1 MQTFLQRSFLLLC
14 LSGGFFS
21 SAQVRFSASIAPSV
35 IGKNEYAQ
43 LKLMVENAGEVQQ
56 IDPPQLKNFTV
67 VGGPSQESGMSM
79 VNGNVK
85 KYIALSYIL
94 KPAGTGNFLI
104 PPATAKADGATYRS
118 NAVTIKVITGST
130 GNASQSASPNNPFAG
145 MDLFD
150 DPEPRTVSRD
160 FILKKG
166 EDPQEKINRNMFVTL
181 EVDRKTCYVGEPVVA
196 TYKLYTRLKSESN
209 ITKNPSFNGFSV
221 IDLQPPDNTNYRV
234 EKKDGREYN
243 VYNVRKVQLY
253 PLLPGQLELGSAEI
267 ENNVHFIKAEYINQH
282 PGPFDGMMQDFSEA
296 MIPPE
301 GMEDL
306 KVTLQNKPVTILVKP
321 LPEENKPAGFKGAVG
336 HFDIEAKVEN
346 NNFTTDDGGRMAV
359 IISGEG
365 NLQMINAPEV
375 LWPEGIDGFDPKVTD
390 DLYKGT
396 VPVGGRKIF
405 EFPFTVSKPGTYI
418 IPALSFGFFDPKQ
431 NAYRSVE
438 SKPLQITVTRGTGKP
453 KNNDADTAVKED
465 SFLVSFFK
473 NRLRVVSVVAVLII
487 CGLIFWLKRDVKKE
501 KKVAL
506 EKKEETVDEQPV
518 EEIMQARQNPFAQ
531 AAVYLEGEDGKL
543 FYVTLNGE
551 LKNYVSK
558 KLSIPAEELN
568 RRSITTKMDKLGI
581 SHETA
586 IRFYNLIDEIE
597 FQLYTPV
604 VDNEKRKGLYEEANE
619 IVQLLNTY
627 PAQA

>member
-1 MQTFLQRSFLLLC
+1 MQVSLQKLFLLLFLC
-14 LSGGFFS
+14 CGFFAT
-21 SAQVRFSASIAPSV
+21 AQVRFSTSIAPSV
-35 IGKNEYAQ
+35 IGKNEFAQ
-43 LKLMVENAGEVQQ
+43 LKLTVENAGEVQQ
-56 IDPPQLKNFTV
+56 IEPPVLKNFTV
-67 VGGPSQESGMSM
+67 VSGPNQESGMSM

-85 KYIALSYIL
+85 KYIALSYII
-94 KPAGTGNFLI
+94 KPNGIGDFII
-104 PPATAKADGATYRS
+104 PAATAKADGAIYKS
-118 NAVTIKVITGST
+118 NAVTIRVTSAST
-130 GNASQSASPNNPFAG
+130 GNTLQLNTPNNPFAG
-145 MDLFD
+145 MGLFD
-150 DPEPRTVSRD
+150 DPMPRKANRD

-166 EDPQEKINRNMFVTL
+166 EDPRDKINRNMFVTL
-181 EVDRKTCYVGEPVVA
+181 EVDRKSCYVGEPVVA

-221 IDLQPPDNTNYRV
+221 IDLQQPDNTNYQV
-234 EKKDGREYN
+234 EKREGREYN
-243 VYNVRKVQLY
+243 VYNIRKVQLY
-253 PLLPGQLELGSAEI
+253 PLLPGQLELGTAEI
-267 ENNVHFIKAEYINQH
+267 ENDVHFIKAEYANQR
-282 PGPFDGMMQDFSEA
+282 PDLFDGMMSDFSEA

-301 GMEDL
+301 AMEDH

-336 HFDIEAKVEN
+336 HFNIETKVEK
-346 NNFTTDDGGRMAV
+346 NNFTTDDGGKMAV

-365 NLQMINAPEV
+365 NLQMINAPEIS
-375 LWPEGIDGFDPKVTD
+375 WPEGIEGFDPKATD

-405 EFPFTVSKPGTYI
+405 EFPFTVSKPGTYV

-438 SKPLQITVTRGTGKP
+438 SKQLQFTVTLGTGKP
-453 KNNDADTAVKED
+453 RNNEADEPVKED
-465 SFLVSFFK
+465 SLLVSFFK

-487 CGLIFWLKRDVKKE
+487 CGLIFWLKKDVKKE
-501 KKVAL
+501 KQVAQ
-506 EKKEETVDEQPV
+506 EKKEEIADEEPV
-518 EEIMQARQNPFAQ
+518 EKIIQAQQNPFAQ
-531 AAVYLEGEDGKL
+531 AAGHLQSEDGKL
-543 FYVTLNGE
+543 FYITLNEE

-568 RRSITTKMDKLGI
+568 RRSITAKMDKVGI

-586 IRFYNLIDEIE
+586 IRLYNLIDEIE

-604 VDNEKRKGLYEEANE
+604 VDNEKRKKLYEEANE

-627 PAQA
+627 HTQA